1 MVKLRKTVKLCKLQ
15 NLSKF
20 VEVVQM
26 MKVAFRLLQKLKMV
40 QLKKL
45 YM

>member
-26 MKVAFRLLQKLKMV
+26 MKVAFKGI
-40 QLKKL
+40 
-45 YM
+45 